1 MMKLSGV
8 KYLID
13 QGTENIWKNKMMAF
27 ATFCVLLISLL
38 LVGASVLFY
47 INIDSIIGGI
57 SNKNEIAVFI
67 NDTASFEDIEELGNN
82 LSVIDGVSEV
92 TFESKEQAFQSM
104 MKSMPEYERIF
115 ESLGS
120 ENPLV
125 DGYRVKVYDINRV
138 TEIIDIIRGM
148 NNIYYIK
155 ASQEFVNILMEL
167 RRIVTLIA
175 TAIIIGLIIVS
186 MIMISNT
193 TKASVFSRREE
204 IQIMK
209 YVGATNGFIR
219 IPFFIE
225 GMVTGF
231 FSGAGSFILTLVVYR
246 AIFKI
251 LKNNISV
258 MNVIGLGSIIPFGK
272 IQFYVLGAYL
282 IAGAFIGGLGSVLC
296 TRKHINV

>member
-1 MMKLSGV
+1 MKLSGV

-27 ATFCVLLISLL
+27 ATFCVLLISLM
-38 LVGASVLFY
+38 LVGVSVLFY

-67 NDTASFEDIEELGNN
+67 DDSATQEQIDRLGNN
-82 LSVIDGVSEV
+82 LSDIDGVSEV
-92 TFESKEQAFQSM
+92 TFESKDEAFQAM

-115 ESLGS
+115 NSLGND
-120 ENPLV
+120 NPLV
-125 DGYRVKVYDINRV
+125 DGYKVKVNDIERV
-138 TEIIDIIRGM
+138 PEIIDVIEKLD
-148 NNIYYIK
+148 NIYYIK

-167 RRIVTLIA
+167 RRVVTLIA
-175 TAIIIGLIIVS
+175 TAVIIGLIIVS

-225 GMVTGF
+225 GMITGF
-231 FSGAGSFILTLVVYR
+231 FSGAGAFLLTLLAYR
-246 AIFKI
+246 STFNI
-251 LKNNISV
+251 LSQNVGV
-258 MNVIGLGSIIPFGK
+258 MNVIGMGSLIPFGR
-272 IQFYVLGAYL
+272 IQFYVLGAYIL
-282 IAGAFIGGLGSVLC
+282 AGAFIGGLGSVLC

>member
-1 MMKLSGV
+1 MKLSGV

-27 ATFCVLLISLL
+27 ATFCVLLISLM
-38 LVGASVLFY
+38 LVGVSVLFY

-67 NDTASFEDIEELGNN
+67 DDSATQEQIDKLGNN
-82 LSVIDGVSEV
+82 LSDIDGVSEV
-92 TFESKEQAFQSM
+92 TFESKDEAFQAM

-115 ESLGS
+115 NSLGND
-120 ENPLV
+120 NPLV
-125 DGYRVKVYDINRV
+125 DGYKVKVNDIERV
-138 TEIIDIIRGM
+138 PEIIDVIEKLD
-148 NNIYYIK
+148 NIYYIK

-167 RRIVTLIA
+167 RRVVTLIA
-175 TAIIIGLIIVS
+175 TAVIIGLIIVS

-225 GMVTGF
+225 GMITGF
-231 FSGAGSFILTLVVYR
+231 FSGAGAFLLTLLAYR
-246 AIFKI
+246 STFNI
-251 LKNNISV
+251 LSQNVGV
-258 MNVIGLGSIIPFGK
+258 MNVIGMGSLIPFGR
-272 IQFYVLGAYL
+272 IQFYVLGAYIL
-282 IAGAFIGGLGSVLC
+282 AGAFIGGLGSVLC

>member
-1 MMKLSGV
+1 MKLSGL

-27 ATFCVLLISLL
+27 ATFCVLLISLM
-38 LVGASVLFY
+38 LVGISVLFY

-57 SNKNEIAVFI
+57 SDKNEIAVFI
-67 NDTASFEDIEELGNN
+67 EDSASQEQIEEMGRE
-82 LSVIDGVSEV
+82 LSAIDGVSEV
-92 TFESKEQAFQSM
+92 AFESKEQAFQNM

-115 ESLGS
+115 NSLGN

-125 DGYRVKVYDINRV
+125 DGYKVKVHDIDRV
-138 TEIIDIIRGM
+138 TEIIGIIERM
-148 NNIYYIK
+148 DNIYYIK

-167 RRIVTLIA
+167 RRVVTLIA
-175 TAIIIGLIIVS
+175 IAIIIGLVIVS

-193 TKASVFSRREE
+193 TKASVFSRKEE

-225 GMVTGF
+225 GMITGF
-231 FSGAGSFILTLVVYR
+231 FSGAGAFLLTLLAYRSTFNILTQ
-246 AIFKI
+246 
-251 LKNNISV
+251 NIGV
-258 MNVIGLGSIIPFGK
+258 MNVIGMGSIIPFGH

>member
-1 MMKLSGV
+1 MKLSGI
-8 KYLID
+8 KYLVD

-27 ATFCVLLISLL
+27 ATFCVLLISLM
-38 LVGASVLFY
+38 LVGMSVLFY

-57 SNKNEIAVFI
+57 SDKNEIAVFI
-67 NDTASFEDIEELGNN
+67 DDSATQEDIDELGNN
-82 LSVIDGVSEV
+82 LSAIDGVSEV
-92 TFESKEQAFQSM
+92 IFESKDEAFQSM

-115 ESLGS
+115 SSLGND
-120 ENPLV
+120 NPLV
-125 DGYRVKVYDINRV
+125 NGYKVKVHDIDRV
-138 TEIIDIIRGM
+138 SEIIDKIEQM
-148 NNIYYIK
+148 NHIYYIK

-167 RRIVTLIA
+167 RRVVTLIA
-175 TAIIIGLIIVS
+175 TAIIIGLVIVS

-231 FSGAGSFILTLVVYR
+231 FSGTGAFLLTLLTYRSMFSILTRNVG
-246 AIFKI
+246 
-251 LKNNISV
+251 V

-272 IQFYVLGAYL
+272 IQFYVLGAYIL
-282 IAGAFIGGLGSVLC
+282 AGAFIGGLGSVLC

>member
-1 MMKLSGV
+1 MKLSGL
-8 KYLID
+8 KYLTD
-13 QGTENIWKNKMMAF
+13 QGIENIWKNKMMAF

-38 LVGASVLFY
+38 LVGASILFY

-57 SNKNEIAVFI
+57 SDKNEIAVFI
-67 NDTASFEDIEELGNN
+67 NDNTSQEQITELGNQ
-82 LSVIDGVSEV
+82 LSAIDGVSEV
-92 TFESKEQAFQSM
+92 TFESKDQAFQSM

-115 ESLGS
+115 SSLGN

-125 DGYRVKVYDINRV
+125 DGYKVKVHDIDRV
-138 TEIIDIIRGM
+138 SEIIGIIENM
-148 NNIYYIK
+148 DNIYYIK
-155 ASQEFVNILMEL
+155 ASQEFVNILMDL
-167 RRIVTLIA
+167 RRVVTLIA
-175 TAIIIGLIIVS
+175 TAIIIGLVIVS

-225 GMVTGF
+225 GMITGF
-231 FSGAGSFILTLVVYR
+231 FSGAGAFLLTLLAYR
-246 AIFKI
+246 ATFNI
-251 LKNNISV
+251 LNQNVGVTNI
-258 MNVIGLGSIIPFGK
+258 IGMGSLIPFGRIK
-272 IQFYVLGAYL
+272 FYVLGAYI

>member
-1 MMKLSGV
+1 MKLSGV

-27 ATFCVLLISLL
+27 ATFCVLLISLM
-38 LVGASVLFY
+38 LVGVSVLFY

-67 NDTASFEDIEELGNN
+67 DDSATQEQIDKLGNN
-82 LSVIDGVSEV
+82 LSDIDGVSEV
-92 TFESKEQAFQSM
+92 TFESKDEAFQAM

-115 ESLGS
+115 NSLGND
-120 ENPLV
+120 NPLV
-125 DGYRVKVYDINRV
+125 DGYKVKVNDIERV
-138 TEIIDIIRGM
+138 PEIIDVIEKLD
-148 NNIYYIK
+148 NIYYIK

-167 RRIVTLIA
+167 RRVVTLIA
-175 TAIIIGLIIVS
+175 TAVIIGLIIVS

-225 GMVTGF
+225 GMITGF
-231 FSGAGSFILTLVVYR
+231 FSGAGAFLLTLLAYR
-246 AIFKI
+246 STFNI
-251 LKNNISV
+251 LRQNVGV
-258 MNVIGLGSIIPFGK
+258 MNVIGMGSLIPFGR
-272 IQFYVLGAYL
+272 IQFYVLGAYIL
-282 IAGAFIGGLGSVLC
+282 AGAFIGGLGSVLC

>member
-1 MMKLSGV
+1 MKLSGI

-27 ATFCVLLISLL
+27 ATFCVLLISLM
-38 LVGASVLFY
+38 LVGVSVLFY

-67 NDTASFEDIEELGNN
+67 DDSATQEQIDELGNN
-82 LSVIDGVSEV
+82 LSNIEGVSEV
-92 TFESKEQAFQSM
+92 TFESKDEAFQAM

-115 ESLGS
+115 NSLGND
-120 ENPLV
+120 NPLV
-125 DGYRVKVYDINRV
+125 DGYKVKVNDIDRV
-138 TEIIDIIRGM
+138 TEIIGIIEKM
-148 NNIYYIK
+148 DNIYYIK

-167 RRIVTLIA
+167 RRVVTLIA
-175 TAIIIGLIIVS
+175 TAVIIGLIIVS

-225 GMVTGF
+225 GMITGF
-231 FSGAGSFILTLVVYR
+231 FSGAGAFLLTLLAYR
-246 AIFKI
+246 STFNI
-251 LKNNISV
+251 LRQNVGV
-258 MNVIGLGSIIPFGK
+258 MNVIGMGSLIPFGR
-272 IQFYVLGAYL
+272 IQFYVLGAYIL
-282 IAGAFIGGLGSVLC
+282 AGAFIGGLGSVLC

>member
-1 MMKLSGV
+1 MKLSGV

-27 ATFCVLLISLL
+27 ATFCVLLISLM
-38 LVGASVLFY
+38 LVGVSVLFY

-67 NDTASFEDIEELGNN
+67 DDSATQEQIDRLGNN
-82 LSVIDGVSEV
+82 LSDIDGVSEV
-92 TFESKEQAFQSM
+92 TFESKDEAFQAM

-115 ESLGS
+115 NSLGND
-120 ENPLV
+120 NPLV
-125 DGYRVKVYDINRV
+125 DGYKVKVHDIERV
-138 TEIIDIIRGM
+138 PEIIDVIEKLD
-148 NNIYYIK
+148 NIYYIK

-167 RRIVTLIA
+167 RRVVTLIA
-175 TAIIIGLIIVS
+175 TAVIIGLIIVS

-225 GMVTGF
+225 GMITGF
-231 FSGAGSFILTLVVYR
+231 FSGAGAFLLTLLAYR
-246 AIFKI
+246 STFNI
-251 LKNNISV
+251 LSQNVGV
-258 MNVIGLGSIIPFGK
+258 MNVIGMGSLIPFGR
-272 IQFYVLGAYL
+272 IQFYVLGAYIL
-282 IAGAFIGGLGSVLC
+282 AGAFIGGLGSVLC

>member
-1 MMKLSGV
+1 MKLSGV

-27 ATFCVLLISLL
+27 ATFCVLLISLM
-38 LVGASVLFY
+38 LVGVSVLFY

-67 NDTASFEDIEELGNN
+67 DDSATQEQIDKLGNN
-82 LSVIDGVSEV
+82 LSDIDGVSEV
-92 TFESKEQAFQSM
+92 TFESKDEAFQAM

-115 ESLGS
+115 NSLGND
-120 ENPLV
+120 NPLV
-125 DGYRVKVYDINRV
+125 DGYKVKVHDIERV
-138 TEIIDIIRGM
+138 PEIIDVIEKLD
-148 NNIYYIK
+148 NIYYIK

-167 RRIVTLIA
+167 RRVVTLIA
-175 TAIIIGLIIVS
+175 TAVIIGLIIVS

-225 GMVTGF
+225 GMITGF
-231 FSGAGSFILTLVVYR
+231 FSGAGAFLLTLLAYR
-246 AIFKI
+246 STFNI
-251 LKNNISV
+251 LSQNVGV
-258 MNVIGLGSIIPFGK
+258 MNVIGMGSLIPFGR
-272 IQFYVLGAYL
+272 IQFYVLGAYIL
-282 IAGAFIGGLGSVLC
+282 AGAFIGGLGSVLC